1 MPRDFRLHD
10 VRRTVATRLAE
21 MGTHVPIIE
30 AILGH
35 RPPRL
40 VRTYQVHA
48 PVREMRAALERWS
61 AELDRIITGLRLVRA
76 GSSPDLTG
84 SVAHGAG
91 FDRAQQP

>member
-1 MPRDFRLHD
+1 MTSGG
-10 VRRTVATRLAE
+10 TVATRLAE

-48 PVREMRAALERWS
+48 PVGEMRVALERWA

-76 GSSPDLTG
+76 TARPDLTG
-84 SVAHGAG
+84 SATHGAG

>member
-1 MPRDFRLHD
+1 
-10 VRRTVATRLAE
+10 

-48 PVREMRAALERWS
+48 PVGEMRAALERWS
-61 AELDRIITGLRLVRA
+61 AGA
-76 GSSPDLTG
+76 LTWT
-84 SVAHGAG
+84 A
-91 FDRAQQP
+91 

>member
-1 MPRDFRLHD
+1 MDVPNKAITRLRRAEGVPCDFRLHD

-48 PVREMRAALERWS
+48 PVGEMRSSAGAPSWTAWS
-61 AELDRIITGLRLVRA
+61 QASDSFE
-76 GSSPDLTG
+76 
-84 SVAHGAG
+84 
-91 FDRAQQP
+91 QPP

>member
-1 MPRDFRLHD
+1 VPRDFRLHD
-10 VRRTVATRLAE
+10 VSRTVATRLAE

-48 PVREMRAALERWS
+48 PVGEMRAALERWS
-61 AELDRIITGLRLVRA
+61 VELNRIIIGLRLVQAVPR
-76 GSSPDLTG
+76 PDLKG
-84 SVAHGAG
+84 SATHGAG